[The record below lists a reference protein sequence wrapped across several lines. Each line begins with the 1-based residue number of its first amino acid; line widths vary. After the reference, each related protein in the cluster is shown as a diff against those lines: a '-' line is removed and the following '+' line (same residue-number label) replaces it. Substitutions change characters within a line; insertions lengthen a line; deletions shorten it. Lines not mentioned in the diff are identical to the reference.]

1 MKNTGLGNL
10 YWNEVINVLRN
21 IIPVYNKV
29 NSIISLGKDN
39 QFRKEGIINGVK
51 PGNIILDAGSGFG
64 NMSKTAAE
72 NVSNDITIYF
82 YDPIH
87 EMLKRVKENMNSEI
101 SPYKIFLCSGVFEKI
116 PFKTNTFD
124 AVLCGYSLRD
134 AIELDTAI
142 KELCR
147 VLKKNGRLIIVDLG
161 KPDNFALRILVSI
174 YLKYFLTILAF
185 LAAGKKGIPFKT
197 LYGTFLRWPKNKD
210 LNEMLSKS
218 FSKVNFTKKLLGG
231 SIVVIAYK

>member
-39 QFRKEGIINGVK
+39 KFRKEGIINGVK

-72 NVSNDITIYF
+72 NVSSDITIYF
-82 YDPIH
+82 YDPIP
-87 EMLKRVKENMNSEI
+87 EMLKKVKENMNYNF
-101 SPYKIFLCSGVFEKI
+101 SPYKIFLCSGVFENI
-116 PFKTNTFD
+116 PFKSNTFD

-134 AIELDTAI
+134 AIELDIAI

-161 KPDNFALRILVSI
+161 KPDNFILRILVSI
-174 YLKYFLTILAF
+174 YLKYFLIILAF
-185 LAAGKKGIPFKT
+185 LAAGKKGMPFKT